1 MNRNRPAGLVSIRT
15 NIGCSASVSPHPELG
30 SAPDAGEKGVVMNAC
45 PPAPKSQSLIRWTV
59 LAVCCLILGSRQ
71 GDRAAAQEPLLL
83 PSPPAQSQP
92 EAEVVTRDA
101 TPTFSSRVNLVPV
114 SVVVRDDT
122 SVVVQ
127 KENPELEA
135 PAAPAHPEP
144 VLATRFFAYLFDD
157 VHLKFEDL
165 AY

>member
-45 PPAPKSQSLIRWTV
+45 PPALNSQSLIRWTV

-92 EAEVVTRDA
+92 AAEVVTRDA

-114 SVVVRDDT
+114 SVVVRDDKGRAVGTLTKDDFRVTDNGKPQVVTKFSVERADT
-122 SVVVQ
+122 SVVV
-127 KENPELEA
+127 
-135 PAAPAHPEP
+135 
-144 VLATRFFAYLFDD
+144 
-157 VHLKFEDL
+157 
-165 AY
+165 